1 MATGRL
7 GAQDLAVGTYTNV
20 YTVPTGVY
28 SVVTLSI
35 CNRANQACSVRVA
48 ITTTAPPSAPGN
60 SEFIEFD
67 AEILGKGVL
76 ERTGIV
82 LDENKRIVVYSS
94 AANVSA
100 VAWGIETSTT

>member
-7 GAQDLAVGTYTNV
+7 GANDLTAATYTARD
-20 YTVPTGVY
+20 TVPATTF

-35 CNRANQACSVRVA
+35 CNRGNGPCTVRVA
-48 ITTTAPPSAPGN
+48 ITTTSPPSTPNAG
-60 SEFIEFD
+60 EFIEFD
-67 AEILGKGVL
+67 AEIGGKGVL

-82 LDENKRIVVYSS
+82 LDAGKIISVYSN

-100 VAWGIETSTT
+100 VAWGIETPTT

>member
-7 GAQDLAVGTYTNV
+7 GAQNLSAATYTAV
-20 YTVPTGVY
+20 YTVPASTF

-48 ITTTAPPSAPGN
+48 ITTTTPPSTPGN
-60 SEFIEFD
+60 GEFIEFD
-67 AEILGKGVL
+67 SEILGKGVL

-82 LDENKRIVVYSS
+82 LDAGKIISVYSS